1 MQHVDSN
8 IMTIRRRFFAMQ
20 DVLKI
25 AVEAGADSEKYP
37 VSWIFHQK
45 VNFSA
50 SSIFPEPSL
59 VKS

>member
-1 MQHVDSN
+1 
-8 IMTIRRRFFAMQ
+8 MTIRRRFFAMQ

>member
-1 MQHVDSN
+1 
-8 IMTIRRRFFAMQ
+8 MQ

-45 VNFSA
+45 VLFQ
-50 SSIFPEPSL
+50 
-59 VKS
+59 V